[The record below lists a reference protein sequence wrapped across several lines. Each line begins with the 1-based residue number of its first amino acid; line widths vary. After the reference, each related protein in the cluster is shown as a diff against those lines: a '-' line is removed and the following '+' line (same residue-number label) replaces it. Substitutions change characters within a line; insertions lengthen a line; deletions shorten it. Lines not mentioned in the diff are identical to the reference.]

1 MTQAEKHL
9 VDFIEVADVDLVFR
23 AVTVSDRTLTGHQIL
38 AYADVAPRE
47 EHVVLRWL
55 SGGDIEEIRPDEIV
69 QISPSAPARF
79 IVSKS
84 DRLFR
89 LVLDD
94 RSIVWPKRD
103 INEAALR
110 QLGQIDAHAE
120 LYLTREKGSDQL
132 ISKDQDVSLAEAGV
146 ENIYSKEPIWKL
158 NVQGVM
164 IKSNDPVI
172 TVRRALIDAGFDPAQ
187 EWIII
192 LKTVDSKRPVTLDDL
207 IDLRA
212 PGIEKLRLTPKDV
225 NNGEVAAKR
234 DFKLL
239 PADEKGLA
247 ARELVWETVI
257 EGGHQWLVI
266 QSYPVPMGY
275 NHSAV
280 TMALEVPS
288 SYPAAEIDMFYCS
301 PHLERTN
308 GRPIPQTQANAT
320 IGGTSFQRWSRH
332 RGPASRW
339 KPGLDNVLSHL
350 ALVDSALLQEVD
362 G

>member
-1 MTQAEKHL
+1 MTQAGKHL

-23 AVTVSDRTLTGHQIL
+23 PITVSDRTLTGHQIL
-38 AYADVAPRE
+38 AYADAAPRE
-47 EHVVLRWL
+47 EHVVLHWL
-55 SGGDIEEIRPDEIV
+55 PGGDIEEIRPDEVV
-69 QISPSAPARF
+69 QIPPAAPARF

-94 RSIVWPKRD
+94 RSIVWPKRK

-110 QLGQIDAHAE
+110 KLAHIDAHAE
-120 LYLTREKGSDQL
+120 LYLTKEKGSDHS
-132 ISKDQDVSLAEAGV
+132 IARDQDVSLAEAGV
-146 ENIYSKEPIWKL
+146 ENIYSKETIWKL
-158 NVQGVM
+158 NVQGVT
-164 IKSNDPVI
+164 IKSTDPVI
-172 TVRRALIDAGFDPAQ
+172 TVRKALAEAGFDPAQ

-192 LKTVDSKRPVTLDDL
+192 LKTSDSKRPVTLDDA

-225 NNGEVAAKR
+225 NNGEFAAKC

-239 PADEKGLA
+239 PTDEKGLA
-247 ARELVWETVI
+247 ALGLSWETVI
-257 EGGHQWLVI
+257 EGGHRWLVMR
-266 QSYPVPMGY
+266 SYSVPTGY
-275 NHSAV
+275 NHAAV
-280 TMALEVPS
+280 TMALDIPS

-301 PHLERTN
+301 PRLERTN
-308 GRPIPQTQANAT
+308 GRPIPQTEANAT
-320 IGGTSFQRWSRH
+320 ICGMSFQRWSRH

-339 KPGLDNVLSHL
+339 KPSVDNVLSHL
-350 ALVDSALLQEVD
+350 ALVDSALLQEVE